1 MSRGRPG
8 RVGAASGLPY
18 PRPVSDQIR
27 RPSSAPPTP
36 ARATPARPRPTRT
49 GTGAQAPFSDEDDVL
64 TVDVRRGWRRPGSQ
78 ASSGEPP
85 RSGGR
90 PPPAPRPVSGRGG
103 PPRRGRRLRWVV
115 GVAVLLVVVWVALI
129 AWAGFAGWG
138 QVHRVDAMP
147 TSAGRPSPG
156 SGTNY
161 VLVGSDSRVG
171 LTKAQRKA
179 LATGTAVGQRT
190 DSIMLVHLPAGGGE
204 PTLVSLPRD
213 SYVPVPGHG
222 SNKIN
227 ASYSIGGPKLLIDT
241 IEQVSGLHVDGYVEI
256 GFGGFASVVDSL
268 NGVNMCLK
276 KPMKDKK
283 AGINLKAGCQD
294 LDGKNAL
301 GYVRARYS
309 DPLGDFGRV
318 QRQRQFLGALLAKA
332 SSPVNVLLPWR
343 LHSIATAGGNAL
355 AVGQDESAIE
365 VAKVMLAIRAIG
377 QGSGSSVTVP
387 VSDPNL
393 QTAAGSAVK
402 WDTPKAKQLFADL
415 RNDTPLTIT
424 K

>member
-1 MSRGRPG
+1 MPARS
-8 RVGAASGLPY
+8 
-18 PRPVSDQIR
+18 
-27 RPSSAPPTP
+27 RPSRDT
-36 ARATPARPRPTRT
+36 T
-49 GTGAQAPFSDEDDVL
+49 GSPSSFSDDDVV
-64 TVDVRRGWRRPGSQ
+64 TVDVRRGWRRAGSST
-78 ASSGEPP
+78 AGPSGRPSARPAGRPP
-85 RSGGR
+85 APPAGPRPERGQGGR
-90 PPPAPRPVSGRGG
+90 P
-103 PPRRGRRLRWVV
+103 RRAHRARRIV
-115 GVAVLLVVVWVALI
+115 GIAVLLVAVWAALI
-129 AWAGFAGWG
+129 VWAGVSGWNH
-138 QVHRVDAMP
+138 VHRVDAMP
-147 TSAGRPSPG
+147 AGNRPTAG

-171 LTKAQRKA
+171 LTKAQRKE

-213 SYVPVPGHG
+213 SYVPIPGHG

-227 ASYSIGGPKLLIDT
+227 ASYSIGGPRLLIGT
-241 IEQVSGLHVDGYVEI
+241 IEQVTGLHVDGYVEV

-268 NGVNMCLK
+268 GGVNMCLK
-276 KPMKDKK
+276 KPMNDKK
-283 AGINLKAGCQD
+283 AGIRLKAGCQD

-332 SSPVNVLLPWR
+332 SSPVNVILPWR
-343 LHSIATAGGNAL
+343 LHSIATAGGAAL
-355 AVGQDESAIE
+355 TAGQDDSAIE
-365 VAKVMLAIRAIG
+365 VAKVMLAIRDIG
-377 QGSGSSVTVP
+377 KGNGASVTVP

-402 WDTPKAKQLFADL
+402 WDTARAKQLFADL

>member
-1 MSRGRPG
+1 M
-8 RVGAASGLPY
+8 
-18 PRPVSDQIR
+18 
-27 RPSSAPPTP
+27 
-36 ARATPARPRPTRT
+36 PARPRPGAAAT
-49 GTGAQAPFSDEDDVL
+49 GSQSSFSDDDVM
-64 TVDVRRGWRRPGSQ
+64 TVDVRRGWRRPG
-78 ASSGEPP
+78 ASAGEPFRRP
-85 RSGGR
+85 AGRPSGR
-90 PPPAPRPVSGRGG
+90 PPAPPERPGSERGRGN
-103 PPRRGRRLRWVV
+103 PPRRGRRARRIV
-115 GVAVLLVVVWVALI
+115 GVAVLLVAVWAALVVW
-129 AWAGFAGWG
+129 AGVSGWNH
-138 QVHRVDAMP
+138 VHRVDAMP
-147 TSAGRPSPG
+147 TAGHRPTAG
-156 SGTNY
+156 AGTNY

-171 LTKAQRKA
+171 LTKAQRKQ

-213 SYVPVPGHG
+213 SYVPIPGHG

-268 NGVNMCLK
+268 GGVNMCLK
-276 KPMKDKK
+276 KPMNDKK

-332 SSPVNVLLPWR
+332 SLPVNVVLPWR
-343 LHSIATAGGNAL
+343 LHSIATAGGSAL
-355 AVGQDESAIE
+355 TVGQDESAIE
-365 VAKVMLAIRAIG
+365 VAKVMMAIRDIG
-377 QGSGSSVTVP
+377 KGKGNSVTVP

-402 WDTPKAKQLFADL
+402 WDTPRAKQLFADL
-415 RNDTPLTIT
+415 RTDTPLSIT

>member
-1 MSRGRPG
+1 M
-8 RVGAASGLPY
+8 
-18 PRPVSDQIR
+18 
-27 RPSSAPPTP
+27 
-36 ARATPARPRPTRT
+36 PARPR
-49 GTGAQAPFSDEDDVL
+49 TGAPAPGSQSSFSDDDVM
-64 TVDVRRGWRRPGSQ
+64 TVDVRRGWRRPG
-78 ASSGEPP
+78 ASTGGASGRPTTRP
-85 RSGGR
+85 SGR
-90 PPPAPRPVSGRGG
+90 PPAPPQEPGPQRERGG
-103 PPRRGRRLRWVV
+103 PPQRGRRARRIV
-115 GVAVLLVVVWVALI
+115 GVAALLVAVWAALI
-129 AWAGFAGWG
+129 VWAGVSGWNH
-138 QVHRVDAMP
+138 VHRVDAMP
-147 TSAGRPSPG
+147 AAGHRPVAG
-156 SGTNY
+156 AGTNY

-171 LTKAQRKA
+171 LTKAQRRS

-213 SYVPVPGHG
+213 SYVPIPGHG

-227 ASYSIGGPKLLIDT
+227 ASYSFGGPKLLIDT
-241 IEQVSGLHVDGYVEI
+241 IEQVSGLRVDGYVEI

-268 NGVNMCLK
+268 GGVTMCLK
-276 KPMKDKK
+276 KPMNDKK

-332 SSPVNVLLPWR
+332 SSPVNVVLPWR
-343 LHSIATAGGNAL
+343 LHSIATAGGSAL
-355 AVGQDESAIE
+355 TVGEDESAIE
-365 VAKVMLAIRAIG
+365 VAKVMLAIRDIG
-377 QGSGSSVTVP
+377 KGKGASVTVP

-402 WDTPKAKQLFADL
+402 WDTPRAKQLFADL
-415 RNDTPLTIT
+415 RNDTPLSIT

>member
-1 MSRGRPG
+1 
-8 RVGAASGLPY
+8 
-18 PRPVSDQIR
+18 
-27 RPSSAPPTP
+27 
-36 ARATPARPRPTRT
+36 
-49 GTGAQAPFSDEDDVL
+49 
-64 TVDVRRGWRRPGSQ
+64 
-78 ASSGEPP
+78 
-85 RSGGR
+85 
-90 PPPAPRPVSGRGG
+90 
-103 PPRRGRRLRWVV
+103 
-115 GVAVLLVVVWVALI
+115 VLLVAAWAALI
-129 AWAGFAGWG
+129 VWAGVSGWNH
-138 QVHRVDAMP
+138 VHRVDAMP
-147 TSAGRPSPG
+147 AAGSRPTAG
-156 SGTNY
+156 AGTNY

-171 LTKAQRKA
+171 LTKAQRKQ

-213 SYVPVPGHG
+213 SYVPIPGHG

-268 NGVNMCLK
+268 GGVNMCLK
-276 KPMKDKK
+276 KPMNDKK

-332 SSPVNVLLPWR
+332 SLPVNVVLPWR
-343 LHSIATAGGNAL
+343 LHSIATAGGSAL
-355 AVGQDESAIE
+355 TVGQDESAIE
-365 VAKVMLAIRAIG
+365 VAKVMMAIRDIG
-377 QGSGSSVTVP
+377 KGKGNSVTVP

-402 WDTPKAKQLFADL
+402 WDTPRAKQLFADL
-415 RNDTPLTIT
+415 RTDTPLSIT

>member
-1 MSRGRPG
+1 M
-8 RVGAASGLPY
+8 
-18 PRPVSDQIR
+18 
-27 RPSSAPPTP
+27 
-36 ARATPARPRPTRT
+36 PARPRPSGDAT
-49 GTGAQAPFSDEDDVL
+49 GSPSAFSDDDVV
-64 TVDVRRGWRRPGSQ
+64 TVDVRRGWRRPG
-78 ASSGEPP
+78 ASTGGTSGRPAARP
-85 RSGGR
+85 SGR
-90 PPPAPRPVSGRGG
+90 PPAPPEGPRPDRGRGG
-103 PPRRGRRLRWVV
+103 PPSRARRARRIV
-115 GVAVLLVVVWVALI
+115 GVAVLLVAVWVALI
-129 AWAGFAGWG
+129 VWAGVSGWNH
-138 QVHRVDAMP
+138 VHRVDAMP
-147 TSAGRPSPG
+147 AAGNRPTAG

-171 LTKAQRKA
+171 LTKAQRKE

-213 SYVPVPGHG
+213 SYVPIPGHG

-227 ASYSIGGPKLLIDT
+227 ASYSIGGPRLLIGT

-268 NGVNMCLK
+268 GGVNMCLK
-276 KPMKDKK
+276 KPMNDKK

-332 SSPVNVLLPWR
+332 SSPVNVILPWR
-343 LHSIATAGGNAL
+343 LHSIATAGGGAL
-355 AVGQDESAIE
+355 TVGQDESAIE
-365 VAKVMLAIRAIG
+365 VAKVMMAIRDIG
-377 QGSGSSVTVP
+377 KGNGASVTVP

-402 WDTPKAKQLFADL
+402 WDTPRAKQLFADL
-415 RNDTPLTIT
+415 RNDTPLSIT